1 MIMKVKVQ
9 KDGQI
14 RLPSEI
20 LQALKIE
27 NGEWLTLKIEDGHIL
42 LQPIGATEKTLTLT
56 ADHPI
61 WELVGKWASGER
73 NVSSDKY
80 RHLAEA
86 YEPNQ

>member
-1 MIMKVKVQ
+1 MRVKVKVQ

-27 NGEWLTLKIEDGHIL
+27 DGQII
-42 LQPIGATEKTLTLT
+42 LQPIVATEETLTLT

-61 WELVGKWASGER
+61 WGLVGKWASGER
-73 NVSSDKY
+73 DVSSDKY